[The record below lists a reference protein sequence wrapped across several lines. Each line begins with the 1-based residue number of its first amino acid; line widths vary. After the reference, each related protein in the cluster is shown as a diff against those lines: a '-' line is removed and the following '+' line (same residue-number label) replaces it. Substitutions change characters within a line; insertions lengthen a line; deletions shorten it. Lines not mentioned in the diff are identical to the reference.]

1 MRNLAAGMEGDWGK
15 RLVIEMMPYL
25 KIHFFIF
32 LLEMTT
38 KYVIC
43 FRASGRLSRLKQGLA
58 PTAVEGALDKLPD
71 SGFDLASTIQVRFKS
86 C

>member
-1 MRNLAAGMEGDWGK
+1 MGEEAGYRDDASSK
-15 RLVIEMMPYL
+15 NTFLYL
-25 KIHFFIF
+25 R
-32 LLEMTT
+32 LEMTT
-38 KYVIC
+38 KYIIC